1 MKSAASIESFTT
13 LPKNPRPPL
22 SMNRI
27 KLSDLVVVTTNE
39 NKLAE
44 INEILGTD
52 HQVSKIDICEIQSF
66 NLDEIITH
74 KAREAYKKIKKPV
87 LVEDVSLEVKAL
99 GGLPGPFVKFFLE
112 TLGTKGTVRL
122 IKGKNTSTKAI
133 CSVAICNGK
142 ILKIFKG
149 TVY

>member
-1 MKSAASIESFTT
+1 
-13 LPKNPRPPL
+13 
-22 SMNRI
+22 MNRI

-74 KAREAYKKIKKPV
+74 KAREAYKKIQVQKI
-87 LVEDVSLEVKAL
+87 A
-99 GGLPGPFVKFFLE
+99 GNINNKF
-112 TLGTKGTVRL
+112 
-122 IKGKNTSTKAI
+122 
-133 CSVAICNGK
+133 
-142 ILKIFKG
+142 
-149 TVY
+149 